1 MGGREMMEGTDLMAE
16 TDQVAETEIRM
27 ERMTS
32 PEVAAALE
40 AGSTTVVVAA
50 GAVEQHGPHLAMSM
64 DARHGDRLG
73 PEVARRLG
81 NCLVA
86 PTIRVGCSAHH
97 MAFAGTVS
105 LERETFL
112 SVCRDYCVSLAR
124 HGFRRICFV
133 PTHGGNFKPLAEGLD
148 SLNEAAGDG
157 CSVVA
162 YTDLMGLIE
171 IWREAV
177 QENAGLGA
185 RVGGHAD
192 VAETSVLLA
201 LDPVLVRQELAVEGF
216 RPDPAEEEALVARII
231 ADGFDTVTPTGILGD
246 ARGAT
251 PELGERLIEVLA
263 DSVARTFS
271 EGETQ

>member
-1 MGGREMMEGTDLMAE
+1 MM
-16 TDQVAETEIRM
+16 QEILM

-40 AGSTTVVVAA
+40 AGFTTVVVAA

-81 NCLVA
+81 KCLVA

-97 MAFAGTVS
+97 MAFKGTVS

-112 SVCRDYCVSLAR
+112 AVCRDYCASLAR
-124 HGFRRICFV
+124 HGFHRICFV
-133 PTHGGNFKPLAEGLD
+133 PTHGGNFKPLADGLD
-148 SLNEAAGDG
+148 ALNEAAGDG

-171 IWREAV
+171 VWREAA
-177 QENAGLGA
+177 EECAGLGA
-185 RVGGHAD
+185 GVGGHAD
-192 VAETSVLLA
+192 VAETSVMLA
-201 LDPVLVRQELAVEGF
+201 LDPDLVRQDLAVEGF
-216 RPDPAEEEALVARII
+216 RPDSGEEAALVARII

-251 PELGERLIEVLA
+251 AELGERLIEVLA
-263 DSVARTFS
+263 DVVARSFS
-271 EGETQ
+271 EGETE